1 MASAAAPADVA
12 KLGGRAAW
20 TALILV
26 VLVQALSLLDR
37 QVLAIL
43 VPRIREDLGV
53 GDAEMGLL
61 YGTVF
66 ALFYAV
72 FSLPLGRLADGW
84 VRTKLLAYSVLGW
97 SVMTALAGFANGFGL
112 LAISR
117 LGVGIG
123 EASAQP
129 AGMSLLSDSF
139 PKKRR
144 GMISAAMAIA
154 VALGLGAALW
164 IGGTI
169 ADVWDAR
176 WPGAVGAP
184 LGFKG
189 WQAAFIGAALP
200 GFVLTVLLLRLP
212 EPVRGA
218 ADGIAPPHDPHPFRA
233 SARTLA
239 EILPFTVW
247 TNVARQRAAARIWA
261 TNLAGLALIVAG
273 VIALTAWTDS
283 LRALNPVALRIAGWD
298 LTGNALQWIVSGF
311 GAYVLLNW
319 LQSLQLDDRPTFVAI
334 ARSPAMILLIT
345 VAALQTIINYG
356 VMAWTPAYLIQH
368 YGVSPANVG
377 LQFGSLITVLGI
389 AGPLIA
395 GPLSDWMESRR
406 PGSRLYVTLASLVV
420 SPFFAVW
427 TYWAEDLTT
436 FYLRFVAFSLTL
448 TMWLPPIYA
457 GFIDLVLPRMRGMVT
472 SFYILSMTIL
482 GLGLGPYAV
491 GLISDRNGGDLGAA
505 IVTLFWLSP
514 PIALLTAILA
524 WRFPRDVDLLIE
536 RTRAAGEPV

>member
-1 MASAAAPADVA
+1 MATIAADAP

-20 TALILV
+20 VALVLV

-43 VPRIREDLGV
+43 VPRIKADLQV

-66 ALFYAV
+66 ALFYAI

-84 VRTKLLAYSVLGW
+84 VRTRLLAFSVFGW
-97 SVMTALAGFANGFGL
+97 SVMTALAGFANGFGM

-139 PKKRR
+139 PKERR

-169 ADVWDAR
+169 ADGWDAR
-176 WPGAVGAP
+176 WPVAAAAP

-189 WQAAFIGAALP
+189 WQAAFIAAALP
-200 GFVLTVLLLRLP
+200 GFVLAVLLLRLP

-218 ADGIAPPHDPHPFRA
+218 ADGITPPPDPHPFRA
-233 SARTLA
+233 SARTLTA
-239 EILPFTVW
+239 ILPFTVW
-247 TNVARQRAAARIWA
+247 ASFARQRASARIWA
-261 TNLAGLALIVAG
+261 TNLAGLALILGAV
-273 VIALTAWTDS
+273 VALTVWTDG
-283 LRALNPVALRIAGWD
+283 LRPYNPVALRIGSWN

-319 LQSLQLDDRPTFVAI
+319 LQSLQLDDRPTFAAI
-334 ARSPAMILLIT
+334 ARSPAMVLLIL

-356 VMAWTPAYLIQH
+356 VMAWTPTYLIQH
-368 YGVSPANVG
+368 FGVSPANVG
-377 LQFGSLITVLGI
+377 LQFGSLITALGI

-395 GPLSDWMESRR
+395 GPLSDWIEARR
-406 PGSRLYVTLASLVV
+406 PGSRLYVTLASLVI

-427 TYWAEDLTT
+427 TYWAEDLAT
-436 FYLRFVAFSLTL
+436 FYLRFVAFSLSL

-491 GLISDRNGGDLGAA
+491 GLVSDRNGGDLGAA
-505 IVTLFWLSP
+505 ILSLFWLSP
-514 PIALLTAILA
+514 PIALLTAILVL
-524 WRFPRDVDLLIE
+524 RFPKDADMLVE
-536 RTRAAGEPV
+536 RTRAAGEPI

>member
-1 MASAAAPADVA
+1 MATIAADSDAH
-12 KLGGRAAW
+12 KLGGRIAW
-20 TALILV
+20 ITLVLV
-26 VLVQALSLLDR
+26 VLTQAMSMVDR
-37 QVLAIL
+37 QILAIL
-43 VPRIREDLGV
+43 VPRIKADLQV

-84 VRTKLLAYSVLGW
+84 VRTRLLAFSVFGW
-97 SVMTALAGFANGFGL
+97 SVMTALAGFANGFGM
-112 LAISR
+112 LAFSR

-129 AGMSLLSDSF
+129 AGMSLLADSF
-139 PKKRR
+139 PKERR

-169 ADVWDAR
+169 ADAWDAR
-176 WPGAVGAP
+176 WPVAASAP
-184 LGFKG
+184 LGLKD
-189 WQAAFIGAALP
+189 WQAAFIAAALP
-200 GFVLTVLLLRLP
+200 GFVLALLLLRLP

-218 ADGIAPPHDPHPFRA
+218 ADGIAPPPDPHPFRA
-233 SARTLA
+233 SARTLTA
-239 EILPFTVW
+239 ILPFTVW
-247 TNVARQRAAARIWA
+247 ASFARQRASARIWA
-261 TNLAGLALIVAG
+261 MNLAGLALILAA
-273 VIALTAWTDS
+273 VIALTVWTDG
-283 LRALNPVALRIAGWD
+283 LRSHNPVAIRIGSWG

-319 LQSLQLDDRPTFVAI
+319 LQSLQLGDRPTFVAI
-334 ARSPAMILLIT
+334 ARSPAMILLIV

-356 VMAWTPAYLIQH
+356 VMAWTPTYLIQH
-368 YGVSPANVG
+368 FGVSPANVG

-395 GPLSDWMESRR
+395 GPLSDWIEARR
-406 PGSRLYVTLASLVV
+406 PGSRLYVTLAALVI

-427 TYWAEDLTT
+427 TYWAGDLAT
-436 FYLRFVAFSLTL
+436 FYLRFVAFSLSL

-505 IVTLFWLSP
+505 ILSLFWLSP
-514 PIALLTAILA
+514 PIALLTAILVL
-524 WRFPRDVDLLIE
+524 RFPRDQALLVE
-536 RTRAAGEPV
+536 RTRAAGEPI